1 MPVMFKSFAVA
12 GDGQRV
18 FEPEGLDSRER
29 RWPPQNPEPGPD
41 EDVPMYP
48 DTLPMSGTKRTSGL
62 KATYSKLMSLSEA
75 NKELRDICQI
85 YMNGLGLGDFH
96 FFTSNMA
103 IFKPGSET

>member
-1 MPVMFKSFAVA
+1 
-12 GDGQRV
+12 
-18 FEPEGLDSRER
+18 
-29 RWPPQNPEPGPD
+29 
-41 EDVPMYP
+41 MYP